1 MSSPNSRN
9 PFLAVPPTSSLPI
22 PHNSN
27 ANSNNSNTL
36 PQNEAA
42 QLNPHNPFRSPSP
55 FPMATSTSPFNPF
68 VQSSSSSPS
77 NPFLAPSPSLKPSA
91 ALLTE
96 FDPFKS
102 SNTLRSQD
110 AFTSINSSLS
120 AALPP
125 PYASVINPSSN
136 AITTQVNNLEEDE
149 RLALQIALGQEPTS
163 QGNISQIESDEILAK
178 RLAEEERRGS
188 ISNSSNNPGR
198 NTGGMV
204 ASSVLA
210 VSNDDQDDDATLARI
225 LQEVQ

>member
-1 MSSPNSRN
+1 
-9 PFLAVPPTSSLPI
+9 
-22 PHNSN
+22 
-27 ANSNNSNTL
+27 
-36 PQNEAA
+36 
-42 QLNPHNPFRSPSP
+42 
-55 FPMATSTSPFNPF
+55 
-68 VQSSSSSPS
+68 
-77 NPFLAPSPSLKPSA
+77 
-91 ALLTE
+91 
-96 FDPFKS
+96 
-102 SNTLRSQD
+102 

-163 QGNISQIESDEILAK
+163 QGNISQIESDELLAK

-188 ISNSSNNPGR
+188 ISSPTNNAAR

-225 LQEVQ
+225 LQE